1 MSFDT
6 TINKSLSVARS
17 KEYNPQNLLFFFGI
31 RFFVVSLS
39 LSARLA
45 FAFALSGDAIIIIL
59 RNITMC
65 AQVKKSE
72 EKLKNS
78 SFSSFG

>member
-17 KEYNPQNLLFFFGI
+17 KDYNPQNLLFFFGI

-45 FAFALSGDAIIIIL
+45 AFAMRL
-59 RNITMC
+59 RSLVMRGRC
-65 AQVKKSE
+65 AREVKRVSCGVLVLTE
-72 EKLKNS
+72 N
-78 SFSSFG
+78 

>member
-45 FAFALSGDAIIIIL
+45 AFAMRL
-59 RNITMC
+59 RSLVMRGRC
-65 AQVKKSE
+65 A
-72 EKLKNS
+72 LR
-78 SFSSFG
+78 